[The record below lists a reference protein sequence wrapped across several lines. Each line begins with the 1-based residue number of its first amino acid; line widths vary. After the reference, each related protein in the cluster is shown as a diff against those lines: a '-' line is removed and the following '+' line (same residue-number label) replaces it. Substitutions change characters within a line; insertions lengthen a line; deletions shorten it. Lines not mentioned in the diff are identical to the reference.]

1 MVSHT
6 AVKEL
11 MKSASQS
18 HISQK
23 AIFRMTEL
31 VEDFV
36 KATTGAADNI
46 LEEQNKYRE
55 IQGLRPKKRLTE
67 EEIEE
72 VIRCTFYN

>member
-1 MVSHT
+1 
-6 AVKEL
+6 
-11 MKSASQS
+11 
-18 HISQK
+18 
-23 AIFRMTEL
+23 MTEL